1 MVSRRQSLTFLTGA
15 MLLAGCASPPAKPRT
30 YVLVHGAWHGG
41 WEWEKVVPLLES
53 AGARVFA
60 PTLKGLAERQNE
72 NGPDVTLTTHIEEI
86 VALLN
91 NHQLDDVILVGHS
104 YAGFVIT
111 GVCDRSAE
119 RIGQVVYLD
128 AFVPSDGQKL
138 YDLVQPAA
146 RVENMRKE
154 VVEKGQG
161 YKSLPPN
168 AAIWGLSG
176 QLADEVNRRMT
187 PQPANTFDERITLQ
201 RGGPYAVPKRTYI
214 GCQQPAMPAFIE
226 VKARV
231 RADPRWRFVPLAAG
245 HEVGLTHPGLL
256 ATTLGDL

>member
-1 MVSRRQSLTFLTGA
+1 MVSRRQSLTFLAGA

-72 NGPDVTLTTHIEEI
+72 NGPDVTLTTHIEEV

-91 NHQLDDVILVGHS
+91 KHQLDDVILVGHS

-128 AFVPSDGQKL
+128 AFVPSDGQNL

-154 VVEKGQG
+154 VAEKGQG

-187 PQPANTFDERITLQ
+187 PQPANTFEERITLR

-231 RADPRWRFVPLAAG
+231 RADPRWRFVSLAAG